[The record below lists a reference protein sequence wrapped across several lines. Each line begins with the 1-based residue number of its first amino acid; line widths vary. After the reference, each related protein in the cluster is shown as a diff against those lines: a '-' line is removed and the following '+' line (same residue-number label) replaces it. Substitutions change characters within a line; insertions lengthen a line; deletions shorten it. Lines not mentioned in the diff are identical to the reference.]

1 MIDLP
6 AMFSRVM
13 QWQSFK
19 YKVQGELYYDMVYA
33 YGKRDPWVSQFGF
46 AGNGDG
52 TLYYP
57 GTPAKI
63 GGTKHIPIESIRLK
77 LLREG
82 MEDYEYMHLLE
93 KMGDGAYAD
102 RQVASVVTRT
112 YAWSRDPQDLYF
124 ARENM
129 ALQILSRLGSGGPIP
144 PPPSFTDSFDRANA
158 TTLGLGWDEYL
169 ADFEIFNN
177 QIRNKDARGQEA
189 QHTKLIGPDQ
199 NVSVSC
205 KTTVAGNSCGII
217 ARWSNADNFYYAL
230 VDPGLGS
237 VALIK
242 RVNGVFSRVAAA
254 NRTMRYQTFYQIRL
268 VIQGTSIRVFY
279 NGESTAAISLNDA
292 SLASGNYAGIR
303 SYATAA
309 ATTYFESFKA
319 SVP

>member
-1 MIDLP
+1 
-6 AMFSRVM
+6 
-13 QWQSFK
+13 
-19 YKVQGELYYDMVYA
+19 MVYA
-33 YGKRDPWVSQFGF
+33 YGQRDPWVSQFDFG
-46 AGNGDG
+46 GNGDG

-82 MEDYEYMHLLE
+82 MEDYEYMHLLSTL
-93 KMGDGAYAD
+93 GNDSYAD
-102 RQVASVVTRT
+102 RQVGSVVTNT
-112 YAWSRDPQDLYF
+112 YTWSRNPQDLYF

-129 ALQILSRLGSGGPIP
+129 ALQILSRLGSGGPP
-144 PPPSFTDSFDRANA
+144 PPPLPSFTDSFDRANA

-177 QIRNKDARGQEA
+177 QLRNKDALGQEA
-189 QHTKLIGPDQ
+189 QHTKWIGPNQ
-199 NVSVSC
+199 NASVSC
-205 KTTVAGNSCGII
+205 KTTIAGNSCGVI

-230 VDPGLGS
+230 VDPGLRS

-242 RVNGVFSRVAAA
+242 RVNGVFTRLALASRPISY
-254 NRTMRYQTFYQIRL
+254 NTFYQIRL
-268 VIQGTSIRVFY
+268 VTQGTSLRVFF

-292 SLASGNYAGIR
+292 SLVSGNYAGIR

-309 ATTYFESFKA
+309 FTTYFDNFKVG
-319 SVP
+319 VP